1 VSLNQGLTDLVAVA
15 LVAALAPLVVAV
27 LTGVGWSGTGCL
39 NAVAWLLRQPEDA
52 VTVQELVDLY
62 AAPAGS

>member
-1 VSLNQGLTDLVAVA
+1 MIW
-15 LVAALAPLVVAV
+15 LAWRCRSGPWWLR
-27 LTGVGWSGTGCL
+27 GMGWSGTGCL

-62 AAPAGS
+62 RSAGR